1 MTWVY
6 RRNNH
11 NSKDKTTP
19 MKHKLNQTKKKNP
32 KNINNKKS
40 TNPPPIIILHNP
52 NCPKNK

>member
-19 MKHKLNQTKKKNP
+19 MKHKLNQTKKKKTKKHKQQKINKSP
-32 KNINNKKS
+32 SNNNIAQ
-40 TNPPPIIILHNP
+40 P
-52 NCPKNK
+52 